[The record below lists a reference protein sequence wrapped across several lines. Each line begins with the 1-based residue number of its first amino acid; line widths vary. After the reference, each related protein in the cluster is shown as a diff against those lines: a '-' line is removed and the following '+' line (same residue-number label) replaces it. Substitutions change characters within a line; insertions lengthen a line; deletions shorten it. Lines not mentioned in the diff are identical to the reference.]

1 MPDTAGYLAAIGDVN
16 PPFFLDPF
24 SILSA
29 GYYRIPARF
38 LSSQI
43 IQMTSLCI
51 NKTDAI
57 FQTKHHFSSS
67 RFQLYIEDFVFIR
80 NSDKQIFHKG
90 KTKFFRSKNCIQL
103 FFGSKSRWYTASEV
117 LKIRLLRFPKN
128 TQKIVHNLNETWN
141 SSVDIIVKVAKMAK
155 NDR

>member
-1 MPDTAGYLAAIGDVN
+1 MPDTAGYLAVIGDVN

-103 FFGSKSRWYTASEV
+103 FLDQNLDGIQHLKCSK
-117 LKIRLLRFPKN
+117 LDFCDF
-128 TQKIVHNLNETWN
+128 QKIPKKLF
-141 SSVDIIVKVAKMAK
+141 II
-155 NDR
+155 